1 MMGSP
6 EMHSNMDIYLK
17 QRLAVAEE
25 ANKIYEKLLRELILG
40 LIHIEKLTNNADL
53 RNKKAMLANSIAA
66 GKVGV
71 AKSQLKDMFK

>member
-40 LIHIEKLTNNADL
+40 LIHIEKLTNNADW

-66 GKVGV
+66 GKVAV